1 MLVSRSASG
10 RARRQPLGSAQPLYV
25 QAGKRQVI
33 EMVDHVHVAR
43 AGLP

>member
-1 MLVSRSASG
+1 
-10 RARRQPLGSAQPLYV
+10 LYV

-33 EMVDHVHVAR
+33 EMVDHVRVAR